1 MQVVARPAVRAVPR
15 VRQEWSLYRAWGVLP
30 RESGWWARI
39 VAWLLGDWQVLLYIG
54 ITSRA
59 AVARWAEHLD
69 GKRWAGD
76 IVCWERDRQVFACE
90 AAVRSA
96 ERDAIVRERPV
107 HNIEHN
113 GNNPGRAV
121 LRRRLPRHVVA
132 RRRRWVRW
140 VVVWLVVWLL
150 LVWRGAGVWSGREL
164 VTTAAVGASLVLV
177 GARVGRALVSRPRR
191 RGRGRRR

>member
-39 VAWLLGDWQVLLYIG
+39 VAWLLGDWQVLLYVG

-164 VTTAAVGASLVLV
+164 VTTAAVGASLLLV
-177 GARVGRALVSRPRR
+177 GAWVLVSRPRR